1 MSISQY
7 IQAKTYIVTVKDFKD
22 LEDLYTEL
30 ETDGISPP
38 TADLKRSVRC
48 IARIPNSRNTMY
60 RLTDW
65 EAAELRNDSRIK
77 SVSIV
82 PYELGIKA
90 GTTFITQTSDNW
102 DKSTGN
108 ASTMKNWGLLRCVEG
123 SQRSNWGGSGYQS
136 NGSGT
141 AAQTGTIT
149 LSQTGRNVDVVIID
163 SNGIVFDHP
172 EYAVNEDGT
181 GGSRAIQ
188 YNWFQ
193 HQEAVGGTGG
203 NTYVYPVSPGSHS
216 THVAGTVAG
225 NTQGWARSANIYNI
239 YYYAGDVGNT
249 NFPFVMDYVREFHR
263 AKSVNPET
271 GRKNPTICNN
281 SWGMSLF
288 PGEWSF
294 SDITAVTYRG
304 VRYTPSGGSSFTGFS
319 GVCTSNVRLSELQ
332 GLENAGNRITTTGA
346 YTPPGGFIDTIP
358 LGWTQEGQQAY
369 LINFSQPA
377 DTYGVTVQG
386 PADINVL
393 HNVAIDA
400 ISGTYSLNG
409 SIIVRDSGDN
419 VVQTIIDGPY
429 STTDGGTLETNISQT
444 VNLSNNEIYTIEFN
458 TDINVSGGVDP
469 LFAVALSL
477 TVNTESTP
485 ASASVSSIT
494 NSLLGAAAL
503 TASTVPT
510 SGGNDDGFW
519 TLNLPF
525 NIQFL
530 GTNYNQIFVG
540 TNFYLTF
547 SSGSRLYSGLDA
559 DTPNFPKI
567 MMCAADRSMQ
577 RIYYGTEGS
586 APFRTF
592 RVRMEG
598 HTAFG
603 GGILGSPTM
612 VAEYVFYENIPN
624 QIDLQVGTNGAKQS
638 ASGFSSAQLNA
649 WGFISGQRI
658 PVRVDALDS
667 DLEDAFDEG
676 IVMIGAA
683 GNGRWKHDVP
693 GGPDWD
699 NTFEMANRYPASVS
713 QPYYYMRGSSPTAN
727 DNTVDGIYD
736 LPNICVGA
744 VDSIQIDQKVI
755 FSDCGPGVDIWAP
768 GTYIMS
774 SYTGGVTDPRSG
786 SYRIGKISGTSMA
799 SPQVCGVLACALEIY
814 PNMTQE
820 EAKAYI
826 MTYAKENQL
835 TTSNG
840 GPADGQDLQGAPNL
854 FLFYHKEREESGN
867 IFPRRTIRQRPTSG
881 AVYPRQ
887 KIRIKG

>member
-7 IQAKTYIVTVKDFKD
+7 IQAKTYIVTVKDSKD

-30 ETDGISPP
+30 EVDGVSPP
-38 TADLKRSVRC
+38 NTDLKRPVRC

-65 EAAELRNDSRIK
+65 EAAELRNDIRIK
-77 SVSIV
+77 NISIV
-82 PYELGIKA
+82 PYELGIQA
-90 GTTFITQTSDNW
+90 GTTFVTQTSTAW

-108 ASTMKNWGLLRCVEG
+108 SSTMKNWGLLRCVEG
-123 SQRSNWGGSGYQS
+123 SQRSGWGGTGWQG

-149 LSQTGRNVDVVIID
+149 LSQTGRNVDVVIVD

-172 EYAVNEDGT
+172 DYAVNEDGT

-193 HQEAVGGTGG
+193 HQGVVGGVGG
-203 NTYVYPVSPGSHS
+203 STYTYPVNAGSHS

-239 YYYAGDVGNT
+239 YYYAGDIGNT

-263 AKSVNPET
+263 TKSVNPET

-288 PGEWSF
+288 SSDWSF

-304 VRYTPSGGSSFTGFS
+304 VRYTPAGGANFTGFS
-319 GVCTSNVRLSELQ
+319 GVCTSNVRLVEMQ
-332 GLENAGNRITTTGA
+332 GLENAGNRITTEGA
-346 YTPPGGFIDTIP
+346 YIPPGGFIDTIP

-369 LINFSQPA
+369 FINFAQPV

-386 PADINVL
+386 PADISVL

-409 SIIVRDSGDN
+409 SIVVKDSGDN
-419 VVQTIIDGPY
+419 IVQTITDGPY

-444 VNLSNNEIYTIEFN
+444 INLSNNEIYTIEYN
-458 TDINVSGGVDP
+458 TDITISGGVDP
-469 LFAVALSL
+469 LFAVAFRL
-477 TVNTESTP
+477 TVNTESAP
-485 ASASVSSIT
+485 ATASVSSIT
-494 NSLLGAAAL
+494 NSLLGAESL
-503 TASTVPT
+503 TSSTTPT
-510 SGGNDDGFW
+510 VGSNDDGYW

-525 NIQFL
+525 NVQFL
-530 GTNYNQIFVG
+530 GTNYYQIFVG

-547 SSGSRLYSGLDA
+547 GGGSSLYSNLDA

-586 APFRTF
+586 SPFRTF
-592 RVRMEG
+592 RVRLEG
-598 HTAFG
+598 HTRVSG
-603 GGILGSPTM
+603 GVLGSPTM

-624 QIDLQVGTNGAKQS
+624 QIDLQVGTNDAKQS
-638 ASGFSSAQLNA
+638 VSGFSSAQLNA
-649 WGFISGQRI
+649 WGFISAQRI

-676 IVMIGAA
+676 IIMVGAA

-693 GGPDWD
+693 GGIDWD

-713 QPYYYMRGSSPTAN
+713 QPYYYMRGTSPTAN
-727 DNTVDGIYD
+727 DNTVEGIYD

-744 VDSIQIDQKVI
+744 VDSIQIDQKVL

-774 SYTGGVTDPRSG
+774 SYTTGATDPRSG

-826 MTYAKENQL
+826 IAYAKENQL
-835 TTSNG
+835 TTSSG
-840 GPADGQDLQGAPNL
+840 GPTDGQDLQGAPNL

-867 IFPRRTIRQRPTSG
+867 IFPRRTTRQRPTSG

>member
-102 DKSTGN
+102 DKSTGS

-123 SQRSNWGGSGYQS
+123 SQRSNWGGTGYQS

-203 NTYVYPVSPGSHS
+203 NTYVYPDSPGSHS

-249 NFPFVMDYVREFHR
+249 NFPFVMDYVREFHK
-263 AKSVNPET
+263 AKSVNSET

-332 GLENAGNRITTTGA
+332 GLENAGNRITTTGP

-419 VVQTIIDGPY
+419 IVQTITDGPY

-510 SGGNDDGFW
+510 SGGNDDGYW

-547 SSGSRLYSGLDA
+547 SSGSRLYSGIDE

-598 HTAFG
+598 HTSFG

-676 IVMIGAA
+676 IIMIGAA

-713 QPYYYMRGSSPTAN
+713 QPYYYMRGTSPTAN

-744 VDSIQIDQKVI
+744 VDSIQIDQKVL

-774 SYTGGVTDPRSG
+774 SYTSGVTDPRSG

-840 GPADGQDLQGAPNL
+840 GPTDGQDLQGAPNL